1 LYGVLWK
8 AGKIKMPDEEITRK
22 LAAIFY
28 ADVAGYS
35 RLTENDEVG
44 THRNVMAVLDFVSRT
59 ITESDGIVLRYAGDA
74 VLAEF
79 GSATR
84 AIDVAV
90 KIQTKLI
97 AEYSDVH
104 DDKRVQIRI
113 GLNLG
118 EVIID
123 RGEIYGS
130 GVNLAARLESVA
142 NPAGICISGAFYDQV
157 KDKTDLSF
165 VDGGLEKLKNIA
177 QPTQVY
183 HWQEQGEVGKA
194 TEIKPEPET
203 HDSRPSLA
211 VLPFDNMSDDPGQE
225 YFSDGITED
234 IITDLS
240 KVSSLFVVARNSSFT
255 YKGRSVKIAEVCA
268 DLGVR
273 YVVEGSVRKVG
284 DKVRITAQLIDG
296 TSGGHIWADRYDGTL
311 DNIFEL
317 QDEVTYQIVDALKVQ
332 LLPGEKQ
339 AIHSVPTNDSQ
350 AYDYYLKGRQF
361 FHIFTEE
368 SLGRSREC
376 FIQAINCDDSYAQ
389 AYCGLADSSSF
400 LSWNHGEGYKTV
412 VQAIVSADHAI
423 KLAPDLAE
431 GHASLG
437 LVLSTIAEF
446 VGADS
451 EFKLAVKLDQ
461 NLYEAHYYWGR
472 ACMTEGK
479 LNEAAEHLEVAWQLS
494 PTDPQTPSLLLQ
506 IYRSLEQQLD
516 LEHAARETVK
526 VGLKKLEAEPDNWR
540 TCLSIAF
547 GYLNLDDFQE
557 VEKYLQRAL
566 ASNPEDATVNY
577 NIACLYSV
585 MDSTEMALKFLENSL
600 QLGSNQKTFG
610 QWMSHDSD
618 LDSLRD
624 NPAFQ
629 ALLDKYF

>member
-1 LYGVLWK
+1 
-8 AGKIKMPDEEITRK
+8 MSDEEITRK

-35 RLTENDEVG
+35 RLTEDDEVG
-44 THRNVMAVLDFVSRT
+44 THHNVMAVLDLVTST
-59 ITESDGIVLRYAGDA
+59 IADADGIVLRYAGDA

-84 AIDVAV
+84 AIDIAV
-90 KIQTKLI
+90 KIQRMLA
-97 AEYSDVH
+97 AENDDVD

-113 GLNLG
+113 GLNIG

-142 NPAGICISGAFYDQV
+142 QPGGICISGACYDQI
-157 KDKTDLSF
+157 KDKTDLLL
-165 VDGGLEKLKNIA
+165 VNGGLEKLKNIA
-177 QPTQVY
+177 QPIQVY
-183 HWQEQGEVGKA
+183 HWQEQGRETIETRSA
-194 TEIKPEPET
+194 SEPGAPD
-203 HDSRPSLA
+203 HRPSLA
-211 VLPFDNMSDDPGQE
+211 VLPFDNRSDDPDQE
-225 YFSDGITED
+225 YFSEGITED

-255 YKGRSVKIAEVCA
+255 YKGRAVKIPEVCA

-296 TSGGHIWADRYDGTL
+296 TSGGHVWADRYDGTL

-317 QDEVTYQIVDALKVQ
+317 QDEVTYQIVGALKVQ

-339 AIHSVPTNDSQ
+339 AIHSVPTNNSQ
-350 AYDYYLKGRQF
+350 AYDCYLKGRQF

-368 SLGRSREC
+368 SLCKSREC
-376 FIQAINCDDSYAQ
+376 FIQAIKCDDSYAQ

-400 LSWNHGEGYKTV
+400 LNWNHGEGYKAV

-423 KLAPDLAE
+423 NLAPDLAE

-437 LVLSTIAEF
+437 LVLSTIGEFFGAE
-446 VGADS
+446 S

-472 ACMTEGK
+472 ANMIEGK
-479 LNEAAEHLEVAWQLS
+479 LKQAAGHLEAAWQLS

-506 IYRSLEQQLD
+506 IYRSLEQPSD

-526 VGLKKLEAEPDNWR
+526 AGLKKLEAEPDNWR
-540 TCLSIAF
+540 TCLSMAF
-547 GYLNLDDFQE
+547 GYLNLNDFQE

-566 ASNPEDATVNY
+566 ASNPQDATVNY
-577 NIACLYSV
+577 NVACLYSV
-585 MDSTEMALKFLENSL
+585 MGSTEMALRFLENSL
-600 QLGSNQKTFG
+600 ELGGNQKTFG
-610 QWMSHDSD
+610 QWMNHDSD

-629 ALLDKYF
+629 ALLEKYFNK